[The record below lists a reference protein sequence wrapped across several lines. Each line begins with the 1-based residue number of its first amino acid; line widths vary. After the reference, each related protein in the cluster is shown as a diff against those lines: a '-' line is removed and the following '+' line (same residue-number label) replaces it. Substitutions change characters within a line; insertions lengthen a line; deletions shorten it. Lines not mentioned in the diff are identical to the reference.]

1 MFNVLNE
8 VNWLIILLATVVYFI
23 LGAVW
28 FTPLFGK
35 AYDIGT
41 GVKRSS
47 KQKWPAI
54 YYYAP
59 FLSSLVVSVSIGITL
74 YAMNIQSLADA
85 VTLGLLFG
93 IALAAISLS
102 NAVMPNMPRPD
113 FWISGWKLPSSQCSH
128 CCGNNL
134 HSSNSISYINKLSER
149 LSILVSSFSLNI
161 SS

>member
-23 LGAVW
+23 LGAVR

-47 KQKWPAI
+47 KQKWPTI
-54 YYYAP
+54 YYYAQ
-59 FLSSLVVSVSIGITL
+59 FLSSLVVSVAIGITL

-102 NAVMPNMPRPD
+102 NAVTPNMPRPVI
-113 FWISGWKLPSSQCSH
+113 FGLVV
-128 CCGNNL
+128 G
-134 HSSNSISYINKLSER
+134 SYH
-149 LSILVSSFSLNI
+149 LVSAVIVAAIIDTLAI
-161 SS
+161 Q